1 MLTRPGINADN
12 VYSSVEAV
20 YDGPWCTSLEK
31 EGPSMPRA
39 LPPRSEIRLED
50 TWDTASVFPSVD
62 AWSEAFKR
70 VEEALPRVDSFKGRL
85 AENPEILADWIELQS
100 ELYLDIGKVYVF
112 ANMHYAV
119 DTVDSEAKSK
129 TDRVGALFA
138 RLRAASAFSEP
149 EILSIGFPTLRS
161 WLELEPRLAPYEHY
175 FDTIERRHDHVRSA
189 EVEQVLG
196 MVLDPFGTAQDTHS
210 VLADTDLIFAT
221 ARGTTGEETVP
232 AQGNISALL
241 SDADREI
248 RRTAWESYAD
258 AHLAV
263 KHTMANCLS
272 AGVKQDVFF
281 ARARNYRSSLDA
293 ALHPN
298 NIPTDVFYNLIET
311 FKRHLP
317 TWHRYWRV
325 RREALGYDRLHV
337 YDIKAP
343 LVSHEEKVPY
353 DLALEWITNGM
364 RPLGEEYV
372 DTLRRGATEE
382 RWIDIYPNQHKT
394 SGAYSNGWPGTH
406 PFILMSY
413 TDDIFSMSTLAH
425 ELGHSMHS
433 YFTRREQPFVYSNY
447 GLFVAEVAS
456 NFNQALV
463 RAYLLEHN
471 LDPEF
476 QITLIEEAMSN
487 FHRYFFIMPTLARFE
502 LEIHERI
509 EAGGALT
516 ADDLMKLMTDLFREG
531 YGDEVE
537 IDEDRIGITWAQ
549 FPSHLY
555 ANFYVYQYAT
565 GISGANALAESVL
578 AGEPG
583 AAARYL
589 EFLKAGG
596 SLFPLD
602 ALRLAGVDLTS
613 TEPIERAFGVL
624 VRMIDRLEQLVGQ
637 STAAV

>member
-1 MLTRPGINADN
+1 MA
-12 VYSSVEAV
+12 
-20 YDGPWCTSLEK
+20 
-31 EGPSMPRA
+31 RA
-39 LPPRSEIRLED
+39 LPLRSEIRLED
-50 TWDTASVFPSVD
+50 TWDVASVFPSDDTWAD
-62 AWSEAFKR
+62 AFR
-70 VEEALPRVDSFKGRL
+70 DVEEALPRIDSFKGRL
-85 AENPEILADWIELQS
+85 AENPEVLADWIDFQS
-100 ELYLDIGKVYVF
+100 QLYLQLGKVYVY
-112 ANMHYAV
+112 ANMRYAV

-129 TDRVGALFA
+129 TDRAGALFA
-138 RLRAASAFSEP
+138 RLGAACAFAEP
-149 EILSIGFPTLRS
+149 EMLGIGFGTLRS
-161 WLELEPRLAPYEHY
+161 WLELEPRLAPYQHY
-175 FDTIERRHDHVRSA
+175 FDTLERRHEHVRSA
-189 EVEQVLG
+189 EVEEVLG
-196 MVLDPFGTAQDTHS
+196 MALDPLGTAQETHS
-210 VLADTDLIFAT
+210 ILVDTDLVFAP
-221 ARGTTGEETVP
+221 ARGSGGEEIEP

-263 KHTMANCLS
+263 KHTLANSLS
-272 AGVKQDVFF
+272 TGVKQDVFF
-281 ARARNYRSSLDA
+281 ARARQYASSLEA
-293 ALHPN
+293 ALQPN
-298 NIPTDVFYNLIET
+298 NIPTEVFHNLIDT

-343 LVSHEEKVPY
+343 LVNHEQKIPY
-353 DLALEWITNGM
+353 DLALEWITSGM
-364 RPLGEEYV
+364 RPLGDEYV
-372 DTLRRGATEE
+372 EILRRGATEE

-394 SGAYSNGWPGTH
+394 SGAYSDGWPGTH

-413 TDDIFSMSTLAH
+413 TDDIYSMSTLAH
-425 ELGHSMHS
+425 ELGHSLHS
-433 YFTRREQPFVYSNY
+433 YFTSREQPFVYSNY

-463 RAYLLEHN
+463 RAYLLQHN
-471 LDPEF
+471 LDPGF
-476 QITLIEEAMSN
+476 QIMLIEEAMSN

-502 LEIHERI
+502 LEIHQRV

-516 ADDLMKLMTDLFREG
+516 ADDLMGLMTELFREG
-531 YGDEVE
+531 YGGEVE

-565 GISGANALAESVL
+565 GISGANALAEGVL
-578 AGEPG
+578 NGEQG
-583 AAARYL
+583 AAERYL
-589 EFLKAGG
+589 TFLKAGG

-602 ALRLAGVDLTS
+602 ALRLAGVDMTG

-624 VRMIDRLEQLVGQ
+624 DRMIERLENLFEQQ
-637 STAAV
+637 AAAV